1 MDYKVTI
8 NKKAIKTLEKISE
21 PDYTKIKKAIF
32 GLAKNPR
39 PAGYKK
45 LKGRPGFRIRQG
57 NYRII
62 YEIFDHLLV
71 VDVIAVGNRKE
82 VYE

>member
-1 MDYKVTI
+1 MEYKVTI

-21 PDYTKIKKAIF
+21 PDYSKIKKAIF
-32 GLAKNPR
+32 NLAKNPR
-39 PAGYKK
+39 PTGYKK

-71 VDVIAVGNRKE
+71 INVIAVGNRKDI
-82 VYE
+82 YE

>member
-1 MDYKVTI
+1 MEYKITI

-21 PDYTKIKKAIF
+21 PDYSKIKKAIF
-32 GLAKNPR
+32 SLASNPR

-57 NYRII
+57 DYRII

-71 VDVIAVGNRKE
+71 VDIIAVGNRKE
-82 VYE
+82 IYD

>member
-1 MDYKVTI
+1 MGYKVTI

-21 PDYTKIKKAIF
+21 PDYSKIKKTIFSLAI
-32 GLAKNPR
+32 NPR

-57 NYRII
+57 
-62 YEIFDHLLV
+62 D
-71 VDVIAVGNRKE
+71 
-82 VYE
+82 

>member
-1 MDYKVTI
+1 MGYKVTI

-21 PDYTKIKKAIF
+21 PDYSKIKKTIFSLAI
-32 GLAKNPR
+32 NPR

-57 NYRII
+57 DYRII
-62 YEIFDHLLV
+62 YDIFDHVLV

-82 VYE
+82 IYD